1 MPSIQFN
8 KVCKQFKRT
17 DAVDSLTTEVPEGRI
32 TAFLG
37 SNGAGKTTTIKLLL
51 GLLQQ
56 DTGHIEVL
64 GMDSRHLDQKSFQQ
78 IAYVSENQKL
88 PLWMTVEQLL
98 NFCRPLYPTWDRS
111 LEKTLVKSFELDLR
125 QKLKHLSRGQQ
136 MKAALLSNLAYRPK
150 LVVLD
155 EPFSGLDPL
164 VRDEFIKGLLEFTEQ
179 EGWSVFISSHD
190 VDEVERLADQVAII
204 DKGQLKLNEST
215 DSLLSRFKAVEVR
228 MDADAEIPESLP
240 DAWLN
245 PTKSGRILRFTHSAW
260 SDQANM
266 RQYTDLIEGMD
277 PNETSV
283 RSLSLRELFI
293 QLALNYRL
301 SLKA

>member
-1 MPSIQFN
+1 MAAIRFN
-8 KVCKQFKRT
+8 KVSKHFKRT
-17 DAVDSLTTEVPEGRI
+17 DAVDDLTMDVPEGRI

-37 SNGAGKTTTIKLLL
+37 SNGAGKTTAIKLLL
-51 GLLQQ
+51 GLLRQN
-56 DTGHIEVL
+56 TGQIEIL
-64 GMDSRHLDQKSFQQ
+64 GVDSRKLNQRSFQQ
-78 IAYVSENQKL
+78 IAYVSENLKL
-88 PLWMTVEQLL
+88 PLWMTVQQLL
-98 NFCRPLYPTWDRS
+98 DFCRPLYPRWDRS
-111 LEKTLVKSFELDLR
+111 LEKTLVESFELDPG

-204 DKGQLKLNEST
+204 DKGRLKLNEST
-215 DSLLSRFKAVEVR
+215 DSLLSRFKSVEIR
-228 MDADAEIPESLP
+228 MNVDAKIPESMP
-240 DAWLN
+240 DTWLN

-260 SDQANM
+260 SDQKNM
-266 RQYTDLIEGMD
+266 REYTDLVEGMD